1 MLARLV
7 LLLAVTGTMTL
18 LGQAAL
24 SANGIGTLVREQVAG
39 PYRVR
44 VGIQPY
50 PPVTGRLV
58 MTVWLVEE
66 LSGEP
71 VPDADVVALA
81 SGPGAGAQ
89 GGLMMDFN
97 GDPWDL
103 FHQHAAISVP
113 EPGSWTFEIAIEGRL
128 GSGAVTVPLDFA
140 REIPAQSGEGSPI
153 LPLVIFAAVVGASL
167 LLGLIL
173 RLREARRS
181 RVAS

>member
-89 GGLMMDFN
+89 GSLMMEFN
-97 GDPWDL
+97 GDPWDV
-103 FHQHAAISVP
+103 FHQHAAVSVT
-113 EPGSWTFEIAIEGRL
+113 EPGSWTFDIAIKGRV
-128 GSGAVTVPLDFA
+128 GSGDVTVPLDFA
-140 REIPAQSGEGSPI
+140 RESPAQTGGGNLI
-153 LPLVIFAAVVGASL
+153 VPLVIFAGVVGASL
-167 LLGLIL
+167 LAGLVL
-173 RLREARRS
+173 RLRLSRRS
-181 RVAS
+181 GGTS